1 MATLLE
7 EIMNDQSPTATST
20 ADLPSG
26 VEYLDGVLAQEN
38 EEAKKATMTEV
49 VRSGGLRAQ
58 AGFVQSITSMLEGA
72 GLVPEG
78 STRDYTMKVLQAE
91 KMGDMN
97 IAQTLTRD
105 TIAQIIPL
113 AAEYF
118 ATRGVPLKTALG
130 RSAAIGGTGGFFTF
144 IEDPDAAK
152 GAGARMFNTALGST
166 LGPMFMA
173 GAVGAGRT
181 IDAIRG
187 ARGPLSAA
195 GPDIRP
201 GLETRREGAEM
212 IETAAQEGITLTPG
226 QATADPALV
235 AQEFAVNAPLSS
247 ASKRFVADTMNSN
260 ATSLEGL
267 IDELVDAII
276 PEGKEV
282 IADRVS
288 QLYAKADG
296 EIIQKTL
303 LPRLEQLRLD
313 PTIENTISRIKK
325 NPSLQDLYDG
335 HAPNSIGRVHMILD
349 NLQSQIDNATDKDLK
364 KVLIAAKD
372 RMVALADEA
381 SPNFEAARATSQR
394 QKTAMQVE
402 ETLKATGGSTMVP
415 NVDQATRFVSGFQNL
430 EAKEQLNFAINNL
443 KTEAMRKE
451 AKAKFQLLLELIPRV
466 SKQQDYLDNLLKQSG
481 GAFSE
486 RTSQLGAAFYS
497 VINFLNQNNDRK
509 FIEFILDPSKSAAR
523 LREIM
528 PRRNTLTEENL
539 KAIGIW
545 VEENINDYD
554 QVFGLEAQNFVTP
567 RDNNNLSQAGNKS
580 KVKAFQK
587 LMESGNLERF
597 KSNNPEAYQT
607 LYSAYQRSA
616 VA

>member
-72 GLVPEG
+72 KLIPEG
-78 STRDYTMKVLQAE
+78 STRDYTMKILQAE
-91 KMGDMN
+91 KMGDMS

-144 IEDPDAAK
+144 IEDPNAAT

-166 LGPMFMA
+166 LGPMLMA

-212 IETAAQEGITLTPG
+212 IEAAAEEGITLTPG

-276 PEGKEV
+276 PEGKKV

-349 NLQSQIDNATDKDLK
+349 NLQSQIDNAADKDLK

-372 RMVALADEA
+372 RLVALADEA

-497 VINFLNQNNDRK
+497 VVNFLNQNNDRK

-567 RDNNNLSQAGNKS
+567 RDNNNLSQAGTQVKS
-580 KVKAFQK
+580 QGF
-587 LMESGNLERF
+587 
-597 KSNNPEAYQT
+597 PETYGIRKPRKIQG
-607 LYSAYQRSA
+607 
-616 VA
+616 